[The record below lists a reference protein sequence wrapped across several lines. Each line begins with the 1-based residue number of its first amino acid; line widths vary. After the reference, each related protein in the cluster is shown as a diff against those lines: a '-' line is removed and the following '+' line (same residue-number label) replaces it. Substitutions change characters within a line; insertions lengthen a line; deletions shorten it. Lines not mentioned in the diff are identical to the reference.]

1 MSKTHNQVINT
12 TVQAVTSTGQR
23 ITIKPVKT
31 IIPDQVT
38 TYIIVSVFAIFFIMF
53 LVFPLVQILKTSF
66 ISQGSLTLR
75 NYLEYFG
82 SSRIRGSL
90 WNSLYVAGV
99 TTIVTTLLAF
109 IVAYAITRTTIAGKS
124 FYKAVS
130 SLPLMAPSVVQA
142 LALISLFGRN
152 GLITNWLG
160 GKWDIYGPTGIIIS
174 EIFYCFPYALLI
186 LITTLS
192 AVDTRLNE
200 AAESLGAGPLTVF
213 WKITIPSARY
223 GIFSAAALAF
233 NLTITDFGNPIVIG
247 GDYNVL
253 ATEIYTQVEGLQRFD
268 LGATISVILL
278 IPAVLTFVLN
288 NYFTKRNYSLISGAA
303 VPFIRPSKKKQKI
316 IFTSAS
322 ILITGTIIII
332 FLTIFWTSIV
342 DVWGGRAGE
351 THNILKWLTTFST
364 RHYNFS
370 HRGRS
375 ISVVWTSLW
384 ISAVVAF
391 FGAWMTL
398 FAGYVVEKRKPKGN
412 QLLYLI
418 TVLPAAI
425 PGLVLGLG
433 YILAF
438 VRVDW
443 LYYKASIIILNII
456 VANFTL
462 GMLSTMTNMKN
473 IDLSIDEA
481 ATSLGAD
488 LPKSFFQVI
497 FPLSRISFWNNLLFF
512 FERSMVT
519 ISAVIFL
526 VSPKVKLASITIIHL
541 IDDGYFES
549 ACAMSFIVVAIVV
562 AVHIIFLAIF
572 RKKGLKVM

>member
-1 MSKTHNQVINT
+1 MRSNETIV
-12 TVQAVTSTGQR
+12 
-23 ITIKPVKT
+23 IKPVKT
-31 IIPDQVT
+31 VLPDQAT
-38 TYIIVSVFAIFFIMF
+38 AYIIVSLVSIFFIAF
-53 LVFPLVQILKTSF
+53 LVLPLVQILKTSF
-66 ISQGSLTLR
+66 FLEGQIKFQ
-75 NYLEYFG
+75 NYAEYFG
-82 SSRIRGSL
+82 KARIRRSL
-90 WNSLYVAGV
+90 YNSFYVAGITTAV
-99 TTIVTTLLAF
+99 TTIMAF
-109 IVAYAITRTTIAGKS
+109 FVAYAITRTTIKGKP

-130 SLPLMAPSVVQA
+130 SFPLMAPSVVQA

-152 GLITNWLG
+152 GLVTNWLG
-160 GKWDIYGPTGIIIS
+160 GIWDIYGPTGIIIS
-174 EIFYCFPYALLI
+174 EIFYCYPYALLI

-200 AAESLGAGPLTVF
+200 AAESLGAGPLKVF
-213 WKITIPSARY
+213 SKITIPSARY
-223 GIFSAAALAF
+223 GIFSAAALSF

-253 ATEIYTQVEGLQRFD
+253 ATEIYTQVEGMQRFD

-278 IPAVLTFVLN
+278 IPAVMAFVLN
-288 NYFTKRNYSLISGAA
+288 NYFTKRNYALISGAA
-303 VPFIRPSKKKQKI
+303 RPFLRPSSRSTKALFSTI
-316 IFTSAS
+316 T
-322 ILITGTIIII
+322 ILITGSIIII
-332 FLTIFWTSIV
+332 FWAILWTSIV

-351 THNILKWLTTFST
+351 SKQILKWLTTFSP

-375 ISVVWTSLW
+375 ISVVWTSFW
-384 ISAVVAF
+384 ISIIVAF
-391 FGAWMTL
+391 FGAWLTL
-398 FAGYVVEKRKPKGN
+398 IAGYIVEKRKPAGS

-438 VRVDW
+438 VQVNW

-473 IDLSIDEA
+473 IDKSIDEA
-481 ATSLGAD
+481 STSLGAD
-488 LPKSFFQVI
+488 LSKSFFMVI
-497 FPLSRISFWNNLLFF
+497 FPLSRISFWNNVLFF

-526 VSPKVKLASITIIHL
+526 VSPKIQLSSITIIHL
-541 IDDGYFES
+541 IDDGYIES
-549 ACAMSFIVVAIVV
+549 ACAMSTIVVTIVV
-562 AVHIIFLAIF
+562 AVHIIFLTIF
-572 RKKGLKVM
+572 RKKGIKVM

>member
-1 MSKTHNQVINT
+1 
-12 TVQAVTSTGQR
+12 
-23 ITIKPVKT
+23 
-31 IIPDQVT
+31 
-38 TYIIVSVFAIFFIMF
+38 MF
-53 LVFPLVQILKTSF
+53 QILKTSF
-66 ISQGSLTLR
+66 IAEGKLTLK
-75 NYLEYFG
+75 NYFEYFG
-82 SSRIRGSL
+82 KAYVRKSL
-90 WNSLYVAGV
+90 WHSLYVSSV
-99 TTIVTTLLAF
+99 TTVITTVSAF
-109 IVAYAITRTTIAGKS
+109 LVAYALTRTTIKGKR

-152 GLITNWLG
+152 GLFTNMFN

-174 EIFYCFPYALLI
+174 EVFYCFPYALII

-223 GIFSAAALAF
+223 GIFSAAALGF

-253 ATEIYTQVEGLQRFD
+253 ATEIYTQVEGMQRFD

-278 IPAVLTFVLN
+278 IPAVLAFVLN

-303 VPFIRPSKKKQKI
+303 KPFLRPSSKSKRAL
-316 IFTSAS
+316 FTTLS
-322 ILITGTIIII
+322 ILITGSIIVI

-351 THNILKWLTTFST
+351 SRQILKWLTTFSL
-364 RHYNFS
+364 RHYNFA

-375 ISVVWTSLW
+375 ISVVWTSFW
-384 ISAVVAF
+384 ISAIVAF
-391 FGAWMTL
+391 FGAWLTL
-398 FAGYVVEKRKPKGN
+398 IAGYIVEKRKPKG
-412 QLLYLI
+412 QHALYLI

-438 VRVDW
+438 IKVNW

-473 IDLSIDEA
+473 IDKSIDEA

-488 LPKSFFQVI
+488 LPKSFFHVI
-497 FPLSRISFWNNLLFF
+497 FPLSRISFWNNVLFF

-526 VSPKVKLASITIIHL
+526 VSPKVDLASITIIHL

-549 ACAMSFIVVAIVV
+549 ACAMSTIVVAIVV
-562 AVHIIFLAIF
+562 AVHVIFLSIF
-572 RKKGLKVM
+572 KKKGIEVL

>member
-1 MSKTHNQVINT
+1 MAEARTIE
-12 TVQAVTSTGQR
+12 
-23 ITIKPVKT
+23 IKPVKT
-31 IIPDQVT
+31 VLSDRAIANII
-38 TYIIVSVFAIFFIMF
+38 IGVFAIFFIVF
-53 LVFPLVQILKTSF
+53 LIFPLFQILKTSF
-66 ISQGSLTLR
+66 IAEGKLTLK
-75 NYLEYFG
+75 NYFEYFG
-82 SSRIRGSL
+82 KAYIRKSL
-90 WNSLYVAGV
+90 WHSLYVSSV
-99 TTIVTTLLAF
+99 TTIITTTMAF
-109 IVAYAITRTTIAGKS
+109 FVAYAITRTTIKLKP

-152 GLITNWLG
+152 GLFTNWFEAR
-160 GKWDIYGPTGIIIS
+160 WDIYGPVGIIIS
-174 EIFYCFPYALLI
+174 EVFYCFPYALII

-200 AAESLGAGPLTVF
+200 AAESLGAGSLTVF
-213 WKITIPSARY
+213 RKITVPSARY
-223 GIFSAAALAF
+223 GIFSAAALVF

-253 ATEIYTQVEGLQRFD
+253 ATEIYTQVEGMQRFD

-278 IPAVLTFVLN
+278 VPAVLAFVLN
-288 NYFTKRNYSLISGAA
+288 NYFTKRNYALISGAA
-303 VPFIRPSKKKQKI
+303 RPFLRPSKSGTKI
-316 IFTSAS
+316 LFTTISM
-322 ILITGTIIII
+322 LISLSIIIV

-351 THNILKWLTTFST
+351 SKQILKWLTTFST

-375 ISVVWTSLW
+375 VNVIWTSLW

-391 FGAWMTL
+391 FGSWLTL
-398 FAGYVVEKRKPKGN
+398 IAGYVVEKRKPTGY

-418 TVLPAAI
+418 SVLPAAI

-438 VRVDW
+438 IKVNW

-462 GMLSTMTNMKN
+462 GMLNTMTNMKN
-473 IDLSIDEA
+473 IDKSIDEA
-481 ATSLGAD
+481 STSLGAD
-488 LPKSFFQVI
+488 LPRSFFSVI
-497 FPLSRISFWNNLLFF
+497 FPLSRTSFWNNMLFF

-526 VSPKVKLASITIIHL
+526 VSPKVDLASITIIHL

-549 ACAMSFIVVAIVV
+549 ACAMSTIVVAIVV
-562 AVHIIFLAIF
+562 AVHVIFISIF
-572 RKKGLKVM
+572 RRKGIDVL

>member
-1 MSKTHNQVINT
+1 MERTEKLQ
-12 TVQAVTSTGQR
+12 
-23 ITIKPVKT
+23 IKPVKT
-31 IIPDQVT
+31 VLPDEAIS
-38 TYIIVSVFAIFFIMF
+38 YIIVGIFGVFFLMF
-53 LVFPLVQILKTSF
+53 LLYPLFQILKTSF
-66 ISQGSLTLR
+66 IAEGKLTLK
-75 NYLEYFG
+75 NYFEYFG
-82 SSRIRGSL
+82 KAYVRKSL
-90 WNSLYVAGV
+90 WHSLYVSS
-99 TTIVTTLLAF
+99 VTTLITTVSAF
-109 IVAYAITRTTIAGKS
+109 LVAYALTRTTIKGKR

-152 GLITNWLG
+152 GLFTNMFN

-174 EIFYCFPYALLI
+174 EVFYCFPYALII

-223 GIFSAAALAF
+223 GIFSAAALGF

-253 ATEIYTQVEGLQRFD
+253 ATEIYTQVEGMQRFD

-278 IPAVLTFVLN
+278 IPAVLAFVLN

-303 VPFIRPSKKKQKI
+303 KPFLRPSSKSKKTL
-316 IFTSAS
+316 FTTLS
-322 ILITGTIIII
+322 ILITGSIIVI

-351 THNILKWLTTFST
+351 SKHILKWLTTFSL
-364 RHYNFS
+364 RHYNFA

-375 ISVVWTSLW
+375 IKVVWTSFW
-384 ISAVVAF
+384 ISAIVAF
-391 FGAWMTL
+391 FGSWLTL
-398 FAGYVVEKRKPKGN
+398 IAGYIVEKRKPKG
-412 QLLYLI
+412 QHILYLI

-438 VRVDW
+438 IKVNW
-443 LYYKASIIILNII
+443 LYYKASIIIINII

-473 IDLSIDEA
+473 IDKSIDEA

-488 LPKSFFQVI
+488 LPKSFFHVI
-497 FPLSRISFWNNLLFF
+497 FPLSRISFWNNVLFF

-526 VSPKVKLASITIIHL
+526 VSPKVDLASITIIHL

-549 ACAMSFIVVAIVV
+549 ACAMSTIVVAIVV
-562 AVHIIFLAIF
+562 AVHVLFLSIFK
-572 RKKGLKVM
+572 KKGMEVL

>member
-1 MSKTHNQVINT
+1 MKDDEK
-12 TVQAVTSTGQR
+12 
-23 ITIKPVKT
+23 ITIAPVKT
-31 IIPDQVT
+31 FIPDQT
-38 TYIIVSVFAIFFIMF
+38 TAYIIVAIIGGFFLMF
-53 LVFPLVQILKTSF
+53 LILPLIQILKTSIVTETEITF
-66 ISQGSLTLR
+66 R
-75 NYLEYFG
+75 NYIEYFG
-82 SSRIRGSL
+82 KARIRR
-90 WNSLYVAGV
+90 SLYNSFHIAGITTGV
-99 TTIVTTLLAF
+99 TTVAALL
-109 IVAYAITRTTIAGKS
+109 VAYALTRTTIKGKT
-124 FYKAVS
+124 FYKSVS

-152 GLITNWLG
+152 GLITNMVG
-160 GKWDIYGPTGIIIS
+160 GKWDIYGATGIIIS

-213 WKITIPSARY
+213 WKITLPSARY
-223 GIFSAAALAF
+223 GIFSAAALCF
-233 NLTITDFGNPIVIG
+233 NLAITDFGNPIVIG
-247 GDYNVL
+247 GDFNVL
-253 ATEIYTQVEGLQRFD
+253 ATEIYTQVEGMQRFD

-278 IPAVLTFVLN
+278 VPAILAFTLN

-303 VPFIRPSKKKQKI
+303 RPVLKPSSKTKKALFSSI
-316 IFTSAS
+316 S
-322 ILITGTIIII
+322 ILVTASIIII
-332 FLTIFWTSIV
+332 FLSIFWTSIV

-351 THNILKWLTTFST
+351 SKQILKWLTTFST

-375 ISVVWTSLW
+375 ISVVWTSFW
-384 ISAVVAF
+384 ISIIVAF
-391 FGAWMTL
+391 FGGWLTL
-398 FAGYVVEKRKPKGN
+398 IAGYVVEKRKPRGN
-412 QLLYLI
+412 QLLYLV

-433 YILAF
+433 YVLAF
-438 VRVDW
+438 VTVNW

-456 VANFTL
+456 IANFTL

-473 IDLSIDEA
+473 IDKSVDEA
-481 ATSLGAD
+481 STSLGAD

-497 FPLSRISFWNNLLFF
+497 FPLSRISFWNNTLFF

-526 VSPKVKLASITIIHL
+526 VSPKIQLASISIIHL
-541 IDDGYFES
+541 IDDGYVES
-549 ACAMSFIVVAIVV
+549 ACAMSTIVVAIVI
-562 AVHIIFLAIF
+562 AIHIVFLAIF
-572 RKKGLKVM
+572 RKKGIKVM

>member
-1 MSKTHNQVINT
+1 M
-12 TVQAVTSTGQR
+12 AEAR
-23 ITIKPVKT
+23 TIEVKPVKT
-31 IIPDQVT
+31 VLSDQAIANIIIT
-38 TYIIVSVFAIFFIMF
+38 IFAIFFIVF
-53 LVFPLVQILKTSF
+53 LIFPLFQILKTSF
-66 ISQGSLTLR
+66 IAEGKLTLK
-75 NYLEYFG
+75 NYFEYFG
-82 SSRIRGSL
+82 KSYIRKSL
-90 WNSLYVAGV
+90 WHSLYVSTV
-99 TTIVTTLLAF
+99 TTIITTTMAF
-109 IVAYAITRTTIAGKS
+109 FVAYAITRTTIKLKS

-152 GLITNWLG
+152 GLFTNWFEA
-160 GKWDIYGPTGIIIS
+160 KWDIYGPVGIIIS
-174 EIFYCFPYALLI
+174 EVLYCFPYALII

-213 WKITIPSARY
+213 RKITIPSARY
-223 GIFSAAALAF
+223 GIFSAAALGF

-253 ATEIYTQVEGLQRFD
+253 ATEIYTQVEGMQRFD

-278 IPAVLTFVLN
+278 VPAVLAFVLN
-288 NYFTKRNYSLISGAA
+288 NYFTKRNYALISGAA
-303 VPFIRPSKKKQKI
+303 RPFLRPSKPGVKVL
-316 IFTSAS
+316 FTGISM
-322 ILITGTIIII
+322 LISLSIIIV

-342 DVWGGRAGE
+342 DVWGGRAGQSKQ
-351 THNILKWLTTFST
+351 ILKWLTTFSL
-364 RHYNFS
+364 RHYDFA

-375 ISVVWTSLW
+375 INVVWTSLW

-391 FGAWMTL
+391 FGSWLTL
-398 FAGYVVEKRKPKGN
+398 IAGYIVEKRKPAGH

-438 VRVDW
+438 IKVNW

-462 GMLSTMTNMKN
+462 GMLNTMTNMKN
-473 IDLSIDEA
+473 IDKSIDEA
-481 ATSLGAD
+481 STSLGAD
-488 LPKSFFQVI
+488 LPKSFFRVI
-497 FPLSRISFWNNLLFF
+497 FPLSRTSFWNNMLFF

-526 VSPKVKLASITIIHL
+526 VSPKVDLASITIIHL

-549 ACAMSFIVVAIVV
+549 ACAMSIIVVAIVV
-562 AVHIIFLAIF
+562 AVHAIF
-572 RKKGLKVM
+572 ITIFRRKGLDVL

>member
-1 MSKTHNQVINT
+1 MKENEKI
-12 TVQAVTSTGQR
+12 TVG
-23 ITIKPVKT
+23 PVRT
-31 IIPDQVT
+31 LLPDQIT
-38 TYIIVSVFAIFFIMF
+38 AYIIVGVISLYFIAF
-53 LVFPLVQILKTSF
+53 LLLPLAQILKTSF
-66 ISQGSLTLR
+66 MAEGTATFR
-75 NYLEYFG
+75 NYIEYFG
-82 SSRIRGSL
+82 KARIRRSL
-90 WNSLYVAGV
+90 YNSFYVAGV
-99 TTIVTTLLAF
+99 TTVITTTMAF
-109 IVAYAITRTTIAGKS
+109 FVAYAMTRTTIRGKS

-142 LALISLFGRN
+142 LALIALFGRN

-160 GKWDIYGPTGIIIS
+160 GSWDIYGPTGIIIS

-200 AAESLGAGPLTVF
+200 AAESLGAGPARVF
-213 WKITIPSARY
+213 TRVTIPSARF
-223 GIFSAAALAF
+223 GIFSAAALCF

-253 ATEIYTQVEGLQRFD
+253 ATEIYTQVEGMQRFD
-268 LGATISVILL
+268 LGATISIILL
-278 IPAVLTFVLN
+278 IPAVMAFVLN
-288 NYFTKRNYSLISGAA
+288 NYFTKRNYALISGAA
-303 VPFIRPSKKKQKI
+303 RPFLRPSTKTQRA
-316 IFTSAS
+316 IFST
-322 ILITGTIIII
+322 ITIIII
-332 FLTIFWTSIV
+332 SSIIIIFWAILWTSIV
-342 DVWGGRAGE
+342 DVWGGRSGE
-351 THNILKWLTTFST
+351 SKQILKWLTSFSM

-375 ISVVWTSLW
+375 ISVVWTSFW
-384 ISAVVAF
+384 ISMIVAF
-391 FGAWMTL
+391 FGAWLTL
-398 FAGYVVEKRKPKGN
+398 LAGYIVEKRKPAGS

-438 VRVDW
+438 VRVNW

-473 IDLSIDEA
+473 IDKSIDEA
-481 ATSLGAD
+481 STSLGSD
-488 LPKSFFQVI
+488 LSKSFIRII
-497 FPLSRISFWNNLLFF
+497 FPLSRISFWNNILFF

-526 VSPKVKLASITIIHL
+526 VSPKIQLASITIINL
-541 IDDGYFES
+541 IDDGFMES
-549 ACAMSFIVVAIVV
+549 ACAMSTIVVGIVV
-562 AVHIIFLAIF
+562 CVHAIFLVIF
-572 RKKGLKVM
+572 RKKGIRVM